1 MPDPL
6 RRENGSPMINME
18 DTGTIDWF
26 VVEFRGGRP
35 VDGSLVLPILDM
47 VDRRLIRI
55 LDALVFRKSADGAL
69 ETLSTNDLEREQH
82 GLLGELAGA
91 TSGLVGVE
99 DSATVGEILEPG
111 SAALMIVYENLW
123 SLPFT
128 RAAQMAGGQLVAS
141 GRIPIQAVVARLDE
155 RGA

>member
-1 MPDPL
+1 
-6 RRENGSPMINME
+6 MIDME

-55 LDALVFRKSADGAL
+55 LDALVLRKGSDGAL
-69 ETLSTNDLEREQH
+69 ETLSTNDLDREEH
-82 GLLGELAGA
+82 GVLGELAGA
-91 TSGLVGVE
+91 TSGIIDVA
-99 DSATVGEILEPG
+99 DAAAVGEILEPG

-128 RAAQMAGGQLVAS
+128 RAAQMAGGRLVAS
-141 GRIPIQAVVARLDE
+141 GRIPLEAVVARLDE
-155 RGA
+155 LGA

>member
-1 MPDPL
+1 
-6 RRENGSPMINME
+6 
-18 DTGTIDWF
+18 
-26 VVEFRGGRP
+26 
-35 VDGSLVLPILDM
+35 M

-55 LDALVFRKSADGAL
+55 LDALVFRKGPDGAL
-69 ETLSTNDLEREQH
+69 ETLSTNDLERQHH

-91 TSGLVGVE
+91 TSGLIDAA
-99 DSATVGEILEPG
+99 DSAAVGEILEPG

-141 GRIPIQAVVARLDE
+141 GRIPLEAIVARLDE
-155 RGA
+155 LGA